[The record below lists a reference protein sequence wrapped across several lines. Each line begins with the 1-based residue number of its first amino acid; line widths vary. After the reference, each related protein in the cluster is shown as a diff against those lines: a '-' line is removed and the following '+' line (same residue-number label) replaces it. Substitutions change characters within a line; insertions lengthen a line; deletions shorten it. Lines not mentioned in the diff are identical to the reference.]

1 MLARMYENVLLAAP
15 KDQSEHP
22 HKAGH
27 FLLYDPLKIRVCG
40 AELWHERTS
49 ENSPSVFL
57 YKATLISFDTAILHL
72 RIIILNS
79 RCYYCH

>member
-1 MLARMYENVLLAAP
+1 MVGRMYENVLLAAP

-40 AELWHERTS
+40 AE
-49 ENSPSVFL
+49 
-57 YKATLISFDTAILHL
+57 I
-72 RIIILNS
+72 
-79 RCYYCH
+79 